1 MMIHTKEIADENFAN
16 GEIITIKYNDISDK
30 YYGCINDTEIFTYS
44 KEEIENETYVLVT
57 MDNFVRRLEKYMGEK
72 EWMEQSY

>member
-1 MMIHTKEIADENFAN
+1 MMIHVKEIADENFAN
-16 GEIITIKYNDISDK
+16 GEIIIIKYNDISDK

-57 MDNFVRRLEKYMGEK
+57 MDNFVTRMNRILKKLEGEH
-72 EWMEQSY
+72 

>member
-1 MMIHTKEIADENFAN
+1 MMIYIKEIADENFAN

-57 MDNFVRRLEKYMGEK
+57 IDNFVTRINRILKKLEGEH
-72 EWMEQSY
+72 

>member
-1 MMIHTKEIADENFAN
+1 MMIHVREIANENFAN
-16 GEIITIKYNDISDK
+16 EEIITIKYNDISDK

-57 MDNFVRRLEKYMGEK
+57 MDNFITRMNRILKKLEGEH
-72 EWMEQSY
+72 

>member
-1 MMIHTKEIADENFAN
+1 MMIHIKEIADENFAN
-16 GEIITIKYNDISDK
+16 GEIIIINYTDISDK

-57 MDNFVRRLEKYMGEK
+57 MDNFVTRMNRILKKLEGEH
-72 EWMEQSY
+72 

>member
-16 GEIITIKYNDISDK
+16 GKIITIKYNDISDK

-57 MDNFVRRLEKYMGEK
+57 MDNFVTRMNRILKKLEGEH
-72 EWMEQSY
+72 

>member
-1 MMIHTKEIADENFAN
+1 MMIHIKEIADKNFAN
-16 GEIITIKYNDISDK
+16 GKIITIKYNDISDK

-57 MDNFVRRLEKYMGEK
+57 MDNFVTRMNRILKKLEGEH
-72 EWMEQSY
+72 